1 MWHEVAKLDDIAPGG
16 MKYVRAGEDDREI
29 CLCEYDGSIYAVS
42 RRCGHENAPLNEG
55 ALEGWIVTCP
65 LHNAQFDI
73 RSGKN
78 LSWPIDHDMGPQ
90 EDIPEPVKRW
100 FKLQKRLRMEDQGAR
115 PAHLRGARAGRRHRS
130 RRVTDATTRPRGAVA
145 AP

>member
-1 MWHEVAKLDDIAPGG
+1 MWHEVAKLDDIAAGG
-16 MKYVRAGEDDREI
+16 MKYVRAGEQDREI

-42 RRCGHENAPLNEG
+42 RRCGHENAPLADG

-78 LSWPIDHDMGPQ
+78 LSWPIDHDMGD
-90 EDIPEPVKRW
+90 EAAIPEPVQRY
-100 FKLQKRLRMEDQGAR
+100 FKLEKRLQWKTRVHDLHTY
-115 PAHLRGARAGRRHRS
+115 PA
-130 RRVTDATTRPRGAVA
+130 RVTDGVVEVDI
-145 AP
+145 

>member
-55 ALEGWIVTCP
+55 ALEGWIITCP
-65 LHNAQFDI
+65 HHNAQFDI
-73 RSGKN
+73 RSGNN
-78 LSWPIDHDMGPQ
+78 LSWPIDHDMGPA

-100 FKLQKRLRMEDQGAR
+100 FKLQKRLEWKTRVHDLHAYPVRVQDGAIE
-115 PAHLRGARAGRRHRS
+115 
-130 RRVTDATTRPRGAVA
+130 VDV
-145 AP
+145 